1 MQSNSHLLNTF
12 KSISRISAII
22 VISIGGIVLFGWAFN
37 IAVFKSISPNLP
49 MMMSNTAI
57 CFILSGISLLLL
69 QEKSSLSLQGEALP
83 PVIARTL
90 NEEKRTKQSNNGFAT
105 LPSAAR
111 TDKRKL
117 VAKFCSIIVLLIG
130 TLTLIEY
137 IFKMNLGIDGLI
149 FKDTET
155 PEISYAGRMSPQNAI
170 NFTLLGISLL
180 LLDFKIKG
188 FYPAHF
194 FSAFI
199 SLFSISSIIGYT
211 YGIPALYSISYYTGM
226 ALHSAAGF
234 LIISLG
240 IFSARPDY
248 GIMSIISSDSSGGYI
263 SRRLIPVSI
272 ILPYVL
278 GLLRLQSQRA
288 GLFHNTE
295 FGVFLLVFSNIIIFA
310 ALIVWYAKRLYISD
324 AERMKA
330 DESLHNANRT
340 LKMLTECNMA
350 LVKAVDEQE
359 LLKNICNLAVKD
371 GGYSLAWIGYAAFD
385 KNKSVSPIAWAGHG
399 EDYVKTADITWAD
412 TEKGRGPTGT
422 AIRTAKPSLCRDIL
436 NNPNFAPWRYNAI
449 IYGYASSIALP
460 LNVVSCEQPIGA
472 LNIYSD
478 KPDDFDDEEVKLLME
493 LADDLSYGIIWL
505 RGRIEKQRLDRENE
519 LLKTIAM
526 EIIKATDMHSA
537 IQIVLNKVCKSTG
550 WVYGESWIPNKD
562 KNALEPGI
570 AFAMDI
576 GHSKFTEHSKG
587 FVFKAG
593 IGLPG
598 RVWSSKKPEWIR
610 DVSVNG
616 HVFLRSETAMA
627 AGLRAAFGVPIVADN
642 EVLAVLIFYMPK
654 ASIEDES
661 QIKLISAAV
670 SQLGSIIQRKK
681 AEEDKAKLES
691 QIRHMQKIETIG
703 QLTGGI
709 AHDFNNLLTAII
721 LSGNILK
728 RKVENNPESLQ
739 FVQQILSIADRAANL
754 TKSLLTFS
762 RKQVIDKKAVSLNSI
777 IQNAEKLLTRIIGE
791 DIELKINLSEEDIVL
806 MADSGQIEQVLL
818 NLSTNARDAMAEGG
832 SLTID
837 TKAVDID
844 ESFAKTHA
852 FSKTGLHAMITISDS
867 GAGMDETTM
876 EKIFEPFFTTKGAG
890 KGTGLGLSIVYGII
904 KAHDG
909 YINVYSEAGKGTTF
923 KIYLPIVQ
931 SEVEGAKEQ
940 ELIPPKRGTETI
952 LLAEDEF
959 RVRDLTKNLLEG
971 YGYKVIEAVDGEDAI
986 KKFNENRDS
995 IQFLITDV
1003 VMPKR
1008 NGKEVYNEI
1017 KKARPDMKALFVS
1030 GYNEEVIH
1038 KKGILEEGLNFISK
1052 PFAPTEFLRKVRDV
1066 LDKM

>member
-1 MQSNSHLLNTF
+1 MQSNFPLLNTF

-37 IAVFKSISPNLP
+37 IALLKSLITHLP
-49 MMMSNTAI
+49 KMMPNTAL

-69 QEKSSLSLQGEALP
+69 QEKPSLRGETLP

-90 NEEKRTKQSNNGFAT
+90 NKEKRAKQSDNGIAT

-111 TDKRKL
+111 NDKREL
-117 VAKFCSIIVLLIG
+117 VAKICAIIVLLIG
-130 TLTLIEY
+130 TLTLSEY
-137 IFKMNLGIDGLI
+137 IFKIILGIDQLL
-149 FKDTET
+149 FSDTE
-155 PEISYAGRMSPQNAI
+155 PDIIYPGRMAPQTAI
-170 NFTLLGISLL
+170 NFIFVGISLL
-180 LLDFKIKG
+180 LLGFKFKR
-188 FYPAHF
+188 FYPSHF
-194 FSAFI
+194 LALLIGFLAF
-199 SLFSISSIIGYT
+199 LSIMGLVYN
-211 YGIPALYSISYYTGM
+211 IPYLYSINPYTGM
-226 ALHSAAGF
+226 ALPTATGF
-234 LIISLG
+234 LIISIG
-240 IFSARPDY
+240 IFSAHPDY
-248 GIMSIISSDSSGGYI
+248 GFMAILSSRTAGGYI
-263 SRRLIPVSI
+263 ARRLLPISI
-272 ILPYVL
+272 ILPFIL
-278 GLLRLQSQRA
+278 GYLRIIGQRT
-288 GLFHNTE
+288 GLFYSTE
-295 FGVFLLVFSNIIIFA
+295 FGVALLITSSIMIFTS
-310 ALIVWYAKRLYISD
+310 LILWYAKKLIKSDTERLEI
-324 AERMKA
+324 
-330 DESLHNANRT
+330 DESLRNANR
-340 LKMLTECNMA
+340 E
-350 LVKAVDEQE
+350 
-359 LLKNICNLAVKD
+359 NL
-371 GGYSLAWIGYAAFD
+371 
-385 KNKSVSPIAWAGHG
+385 
-399 EDYVKTADITWAD
+399 
-412 TEKGRGPTGT
+412 
-422 AIRTAKPSLCRDIL
+422 
-436 NNPNFAPWRYNAI
+436 
-449 IYGYASSIALP
+449 
-460 LNVVSCEQPIGA
+460 
-472 LNIYSD
+472 
-478 KPDDFDDEEVKLLME
+478 
-493 LADDLSYGIIWL
+493 
-505 RGRIEKQRLDRENE
+505 

-526 EIIKATDMHSA
+526 EITNAENMHSA
-537 IQIVLNKVCKSTG
+537 IQIVLNKVCESTG

-562 KNALEPGI
+562 KNVLEYGVI
-570 AFAMDI
+570 CACDER
-576 GHSKFTEHSKG
+576 HTKFFEHSKE
-587 FVFKAG
+587 VTFKPG

-598 RVWSSKKPEWIR
+598 RVWASGKPEWVR
-610 DVSVNG
+610 DVSLNG
-616 HVFLRSETAMA
+616 HVFLRAETAME
-627 AGLRAAFGVPIVADN
+627 AGLRAALGVPIIAYS
-642 EVLAVLIFYMPK
+642 EVLAVLIFYMSI
-654 ASIEDES
+654 ASIEDEL
-661 QIKLISAAV
+661 QVKLISAAA

-762 RKQVIDKKAVSLNSI
+762 RNQVIDKKAVSLNSI

-791 DIELKINLSEEDIVL
+791 DIELKVNLSEEDIVL

-832 SLTID
+832 SLAID
-837 TKAVDID
+837 TRAVDID

-852 FSKTGLHAMITISDS
+852 FSKTGLHAMITVSDS
-867 GAGMDETTM
+867 GMGMDEATQ
-876 EKIFEPFFTTKGAG
+876 ERIFEPFFTTKGAG

-923 KIYLPIVQ
+923 KIYLPIVK

-940 ELIPPKRGTETI
+940 ELIPPKGGTETI
-952 LLAEDEF
+952 LLAEDEM

-986 KKFNENRDS
+986 EKFNKNRDR

-1017 KKARPDMKALFVS
+1017 KRARPDMKALFVS

-1066 LDKM
+1066 LDR

>member
-1 MQSNSHLLNTF
+1 MIPNSESNIHSAF

-22 VISIGGIVLFGWAFN
+22 VISIGGIVLFGWVFN
-37 IAVFKSISPNLP
+37 IALFKSISPNLP
-49 MMMSNTAI
+49 MMMPNTAI

-69 QEKSSLSLQGEALP
+69 QELTPSPQSSPIKGEETTIDSP
-83 PVIARTL
+83 
-90 NEEKRTKQSNNGFAT
+90 
-105 LPSAAR
+105 LPSRERDRVRGHIAQ
-111 TDKRKL
+111 
-117 VAKFCSIIVLLIG
+117 FCSIIVLLIG
-130 TLTLIEY
+130 TLTLSEY
-137 IFKMNLGIDGLI
+137 IFKINLGIDQLG
-149 FKDTET
+149 FNDTGNALY
-155 PEISYAGRMSPQNAI
+155 PGRMSPQTAI
-170 NFTLLGISLL
+170 SFTFLAISLL
-180 LLDFKIKG
+180 LLDLKIKG
-188 FYPAHF
+188 FYPAHL

-211 YGIPALYSISYYTGM
+211 YGIPALYSISSYTGM

-240 IFSARPDY
+240 IFSARHDY

-288 GLFHNTE
+288 GLFHSTE
-295 FGVFLLVFSNIIIFA
+295 FGAFLLVFSNIIIFA
-310 ALIVWYAKRLYISD
+310 ALIIWYAKRLYTAD
-324 AERMKA
+324 AERIKA

-350 LVKAVDEQE
+350 LVKATDEQE
-359 LLKNICNLAVKD
+359 LLKNICNLVIKD
-371 GGYSLAWIGYAAFD
+371 GGYRFAWIGYTEFD
-385 KNKSVSPIAWAGHG
+385 EKKSVRPEAWAGYG
-399 EDYVKTADITWAD
+399 EGYVKNVDITWAD
-412 TEKGRGPTGT
+412 IEKGSGPTGT
-422 AIRTAKPSLCRDIL
+422 AIRTGKPSICRYIL
-436 NNPNFAPWRYNAI
+436 SDPIFEPCRYGALL
-449 IYGYASSIALP
+449 YGYASSIALP

-478 KPDDFDDEEVKLLME
+478 KPDDFNDEEVKLLME

-505 RGRIEKQRLDRENE
+505 RGRIEKQRLDKENE

-526 EIIKATDMHSA
+526 EIAKAENMHSA
-537 IQIVLNKVCKSTG
+537 IQVVCNEVCKSTG
-550 WVYGESWIPNKD
+550 WVYGESWIPNRD
-562 KNALEPGI
+562 KNILDLAVVCASNI
-570 AFAMDI
+570 NQT
-576 GHSKFTEHSKG
+576 KFTELSKKFIFQHG
-587 FVFKAG
+587 T
-593 IGLPG
+593 GLPG

-610 DVSVNG
+610 DVSAVDTSIFPRTKIALE
-616 HVFLRSETAMA
+616 V
-627 AGLRAAFGVPIVADN
+627 GLRAAFGVPIVADN

-681 AEEDKAKLES
+681 AEEDNARLES

-728 RKVENNPESLQ
+728 RMVENNPESLQ
-739 FVQQILSIADRAANL
+739 FVQQILSTADRAANL

-762 RKQVIDKKAVSLNSI
+762 RKQVVDKKAVSLNRI
-777 IQNAEKLLTRIIGE
+777 IENAEKLLTRIIGE
-791 DIELKINLSEEDIVL
+791 DIELKINQSEEDIVL
-806 MADSGQIEQVLL
+806 MADVGQIEQVLL
-818 NLSTNARDAMAEGG
+818 NLSTNARDVMAEGG
-832 SLTID
+832 VLTID
-837 TKAVDID
+837 TKVVDID

-852 FSKTGLHAMITISDS
+852 FAKTGIYAMITVSDS
-867 GAGMDETTM
+867 GAGMDEATI
-876 EKIFEPFFTTKGAG
+876 ERIFEPFFTTKGAG

-909 YINVYSEAGKGTTF
+909 YINVYSEAGKGTIF
-923 KIYLPIVQ
+923 KIYLPIVR
-931 SEVEGAKEQ
+931 SEVECAKEQ
-940 ELIPPKRGTETI
+940 ELIPPNGGTETI
-952 LLAEDEF
+952 LLAEDEM
-959 RVRDLTKNLLEG
+959 RVRNLTKNLLEG
-971 YGYKVIEAVDGEDAI
+971 YGYKVIEAVDGENAI
-986 KKFNENRDS
+986 EKFNKNKDR

>member
-1 MQSNSHLLNTF
+1 
-12 KSISRISAII
+12 
-22 VISIGGIVLFGWAFN
+22 
-37 IAVFKSISPNLP
+37 
-49 MMMSNTAI
+49 MMPNTAL

-69 QEKSSLSLQGEALP
+69 QNIRMSLQGEAEAISEQKNEILP
-83 PVIARTL
+83 RHFTQGQNDKQRTR
-90 NEEKRTKQSNNGFAT
+90 NDRRE
-105 LPSAAR
+105 
-111 TDKRKL
+111 L
-117 VAKFCSIIVLLIG
+117 VAKICAIMVFLIG
-130 TLTLIEY
+130 VFTLSEY
-137 IFKMNLGIDGLI
+137 LFKINLGIDQI
-149 FKDTET
+149 VFNDTGNT
-155 PEISYAGRMSPQNAI
+155 LYPGRMSPQTAI

-180 LLDFKIKG
+180 LLDFKFKR
-188 FYPAHF
+188 FYPSHF
-194 FSAFI
+194 LALLIGFVAF
-199 SLFSISSIIGYT
+199 LSIMGQVYSI
-211 YGIPALYSISYYTGM
+211 PSLYSINPYTGM
-226 ALHSAAGF
+226 ALPTSTGF

-272 ILPYVL
+272 ILPFIL
-278 GLLRLQSQRA
+278 GYLRIIGQRT
-288 GLFHNTE
+288 GLFYNTE
-295 FGVFLLVFSNIIIFA
+295 FGVALLVTSSIVIFTS
-310 ALIVWYAKRLYISD
+310 LILWYAEKLIKSDTERLEI
-324 AERMKA
+324 
-330 DESLHNANRT
+330 DESLHNANR
-340 LKMLTECNMA
+340 E
-350 LVKAVDEQE
+350 
-359 LLKNICNLAVKD
+359 NL
-371 GGYSLAWIGYAAFD
+371 
-385 KNKSVSPIAWAGHG
+385 
-399 EDYVKTADITWAD
+399 
-412 TEKGRGPTGT
+412 
-422 AIRTAKPSLCRDIL
+422 
-436 NNPNFAPWRYNAI
+436 
-449 IYGYASSIALP
+449 
-460 LNVVSCEQPIGA
+460 
-472 LNIYSD
+472 
-478 KPDDFDDEEVKLLME
+478 
-493 LADDLSYGIIWL
+493 
-505 RGRIEKQRLDRENE
+505 

-526 EIIKATDMHSA
+526 EISKAENMHSA
-537 IQIVLNKVCKSTG
+537 IHVVLREVCKSTG
-550 WVYGESWIPNKD
+550 WVYGESWISGKD
-562 KNALEPGI
+562 KNVLEPGI
-570 AFAMDI
+570 AFAVDI

-616 HVFLRSETAMA
+616 HVFLRTEAAME
-627 AGLRAAFGVPIVADN
+627 AGLRAAFGVPIIADN
-642 EVLAVLIFYMPK
+642 EVIAVLIFYMPK
-654 ASIEDES
+654 AGEENES
-661 QIKLISAAV
+661 QVNLISAAV

-791 DIELKINLSEEDIVL
+791 DIELKVNLSEEDIVL

-818 NLSTNARDAMAEGG
+818 NLATNARDAMPEGG

-852 FSKTGLHAMITISDS
+852 FSKTGLHAMIIVSDS
-867 GAGMDETTM
+867 GAGMDEATM

-931 SEVEGAKEQ
+931 SEVEGAKEK
-940 ELIPPKRGTETI
+940 ELIPPKGGTETI
-952 LLAEDEF
+952 LLAEDEM

-971 YGYKVIEAVDGEDAI
+971 YGYKVIEALDGEDAI

-995 IQFLITDV
+995 IQFLMGLSNNIVYLKNLIT
-1003 VMPKR
+1003 
-1008 NGKEVYNEI
+1008 
-1017 KKARPDMKALFVS
+1017 S
-1030 GYNEEVIH
+1030 
-1038 KKGILEEGLNFISK
+1038 
-1052 PFAPTEFLRKVRDV
+1052 
-1066 LDKM
+1066 

>member
-1 MQSNSHLLNTF
+1 MQSNSHMLFIF
-12 KSISRISAII
+12 KSISRFSGIA
-22 VISIGGIVLFGWAFN
+22 VMSIGSIVLFGWAFN
-37 IAVFKSISPNLP
+37 IALLKSLITHLP
-49 MMMSNTAI
+49 KMMPHTAL

-69 QEKSSLSLQGEALP
+69 QEFTPSPQSSPIKGEETTIDSP
-83 PVIARTL
+83 
-90 NEEKRTKQSNNGFAT
+90 
-105 LPSAAR
+105 LPSR
-111 TDKRKL
+111 ERDR
-117 VAKFCSIIVLLIG
+117 VRGHIAKFCSIIVLLIG
-130 TLTLIEY
+130 TLTLSEY
-137 IFKMNLGIDGLI
+137 IFKINLGIDELL

-155 PEISYAGRMSPQNAI
+155 PEISYPGRMSPQAAI

-180 LLDFKIKG
+180 LLDFKFKR
-188 FYPAHF
+188 FYPSHF
-194 FSAFI
+194 LALLIGFVAF
-199 SLFSISSIIGYT
+199 LSIMGEV
-211 YGIPALYSISYYTGM
+211 YSIPSLYLINPYIGM
-226 ALHSAAGF
+226 ALPTVAGF
-234 LIISLG
+234 LIISIG
-240 IFSARPDY
+240 IFFASPEY
-248 GIMSIISSDSSGGYI
+248 GVMAILSSRTAGGYI
-263 SRRLIPVSI
+263 ARRLLPISI
-272 ILPYVL
+272 ILPFIL
-278 GLLRLQSQRA
+278 GYLRIIGQRT
-288 GLFHNTE
+288 GLFYSTE
-295 FGVFLLVFSNIIIFA
+295 FGVALLVTSSIVIFTSII
-310 ALIVWYAKRLYISD
+310 LWYAEKLIKSDTERLKI
-324 AERMKA
+324 
-330 DESLHNANRT
+330 DESLHNANR
-340 LKMLTECNMA
+340 E
-350 LVKAVDEQE
+350 
-359 LLKNICNLAVKD
+359 NL
-371 GGYSLAWIGYAAFD
+371 
-385 KNKSVSPIAWAGHG
+385 
-399 EDYVKTADITWAD
+399 
-412 TEKGRGPTGT
+412 
-422 AIRTAKPSLCRDIL
+422 
-436 NNPNFAPWRYNAI
+436 
-449 IYGYASSIALP
+449 
-460 LNVVSCEQPIGA
+460 
-472 LNIYSD
+472 
-478 KPDDFDDEEVKLLME
+478 
-493 LADDLSYGIIWL
+493 
-505 RGRIEKQRLDRENE
+505 

-526 EIIKATDMHSA
+526 EITKAKDMHSA
-537 IQIVLNKVCKSTG
+537 IQIVLNKVCESTG

-562 KNALEPGI
+562 KNVLEPGI
-570 AFAMDI
+570 VFAMDI

-610 DVSVNG
+610 DVSTLDISI
-616 HVFLRSETAMA
+616 FPRTKAALE

-642 EVLAVLIFYMPK
+642 EVIAVLIFYMPK
-654 ASIEDES
+654 TGIEDES
-661 QIKLISAAV
+661 QVNLISAAV

-681 AEEDKAKLES
+681 SEEDKARLES

-728 RKVENNPESLQ
+728 RKVENNQENMQ
-739 FVQQILSIADRAANL
+739 FVQLILSTADRAANL

-791 DIELKINLSEEDIVL
+791 DIELKINLSDEDIVL

-818 NLSTNARDAMAEGG
+818 NLSTNARDAMPEGG
-832 SLTID
+832 VLTID
-837 TKAVDID
+837 IKSVDID

-867 GAGMDETTM
+867 GAGMDEATM

-909 YINVYSEAGKGTTF
+909 YINVYSEADKGTTF

-952 LLAEDEF
+952 LLAEDEM

-986 KKFNENRDS
+986 KKFNENRDR

>member
-1 MQSNSHLLNTF
+1 MIHNSEFNIHSPF

-22 VISIGGIVLFGWAFN
+22 VISIGSIVLFGWAFN
-37 IAVFKSISPNLP
+37 IALLKSLITHLP
-49 MMMSNTAI
+49 KMMPNTALS
-57 CFILSGISLLLL
+57 FILSGISLLLL
-69 QEKSSLSLQGEALP
+69 QEKPLLSLRGETLP

-90 NEEKRTKQSNNGFAT
+90 NEEKRTKQSNNGIAT
-105 LPSAAR
+105 MPSAAR
-111 TDKRKL
+111 NDKREL
-117 VAKFCSIIVLLIG
+117 VAKICAIMVFLIG
-130 TLTLIEY
+130 VFTLSEY
-137 IFKMNLGIDGLI
+137 IFKINLGIDQLL
-149 FKDTET
+149 FSNME
-155 PEISYAGRMSPQNAI
+155 PEIIYPGRMAPQTAI

-180 LLDFKIKG
+180 LIDFKFKR
-188 FYPAHF
+188 FYPSHIFALLIGF
-194 FSAFI
+194 LAF
-199 SLFSISSIIGYT
+199 LSIMGYV
-211 YGIPALYSISYYTGM
+211 YRIPSLYSINPYIGM
-226 ALHSAAGF
+226 ALPTATGF
-234 LIISLG
+234 LIISIG
-240 IFSARPDY
+240 IFSASPEY
-248 GIMSIISSDSSGGYI
+248 GVMAILSSRTAGGYI
-263 SRRLIPVSI
+263 ARRLLPISI
-272 ILPYVL
+272 ILPFVL
-278 GLLRLQSQRA
+278 GLLRLEGQKA
-288 GLFHNTE
+288 GLFYSTE
-295 FGVFLLVFSNIIIFA
+295 FGVALLITSSIMIFTS
-310 ALIVWYAKRLYISD
+310 LILWYAEKLIKSDTERL
-324 AERMKA
+324 KL
-330 DESLHNANRT
+330 DESLHNAN
-340 LKMLTECNMA
+340 
-350 LVKAVDEQE
+350 
-359 LLKNICNLAVKD
+359 
-371 GGYSLAWIGYAAFD
+371 
-385 KNKSVSPIAWAGHG
+385 
-399 EDYVKTADITWAD
+399 
-412 TEKGRGPTGT
+412 
-422 AIRTAKPSLCRDIL
+422 
-436 NNPNFAPWRYNAI
+436 
-449 IYGYASSIALP
+449 
-460 LNVVSCEQPIGA
+460 
-472 LNIYSD
+472 
-478 KPDDFDDEEVKLLME
+478 
-493 LADDLSYGIIWL
+493 
-505 RGRIEKQRLDRENE
+505 RENE

-526 EIIKATDMHSA
+526 EISKAENMHSA
-537 IQIVLNKVCKSTG
+537 IQVVLKAVCKSTG
-550 WVYGESWIPNKD
+550 WVYGESWIPSKD

-570 AFAMDI
+570 AFTVDI

-598 RVWSSKKPEWIR
+598 RVWASKKPEWIR

-616 HVFLRSETAMA
+616 HVFLRAETAME

-642 EVLAVLIFYMPK
+642 DVLAVLIFYLSK

-661 QIKLISAAV
+661 QVNLISAAV

-728 RKVENNPESLQ
+728 RKVENNPEYMQ
-739 FVQQILSIADRAANL
+739 FVQMILSTADRAANL

-791 DIELKINLSEEDIVL
+791 DIELKINQSEEDIVL

-832 SLTID
+832 VLTID

-852 FSKTGLHAMITISDS
+852 FGKTGLHAMITVSDS
-867 GAGMDETTM
+867 GAGMDEATR
-876 EKIFEPFFTTKGAG
+876 EKIFEPFFTTKGTG

-931 SEVEGAKEQ
+931 SEVEGAKEK
-940 ELIPPKRGTETI
+940 ELIPPKGGTETI
-952 LLAEDEF
+952 LLAEDEM

-971 YGYKVIEAVDGEDAI
+971 YGYKVIEAVDGEDAV
-986 KKFNENRDS
+986 KLFNENRDR

-1052 PFAPTEFLRKVRDV
+1052 PFAPTEFLRKVREV
-1066 LDKM
+1066 LDK